1 MHANSEPTGN
11 ATVQPPRE
19 SYPYTPGAAHQR
31 RTIPGGTLKTRTTL
45 YATALAATMLLLA
58 SCSDSNDSAAPAA
71 TTSAPASTTAEEPV
85 YTAEDCKEL
94 LEKNYA
100 EDNVHDAS
108 DEAPCIGL
116 NNDEYVAAVG
126 DVLANHKDDIL
137 TSAANEAVYD
147 TAWDSVDP
155 DTQQL
160 ICDTMIEEGI
170 EPVAGL
176 LDITVEDPSVDTS
189 EMAQYLFDSKC

>member
-1 MHANSEPTGN
+1 M
-11 ATVQPPRE
+11 
-19 SYPYTPGAAHQR
+19 
-31 RTIPGGTLKTRTTL
+31 KTRTTL

-108 DEAPCIGL
+108 DEAQCVDL
-116 NNDEYVAAVG
+116 SNDEYVAAAS
-126 DVLANHKDDIL
+126 DVIAGHKDDIL
-137 TSAANEAVYD
+137 ADAANEVAYD
-147 TAWDSVDP
+147 AAWDSIDV

-160 ICDTMIEEGI
+160 ICDTMIEEGP

-176 LDITVEDPSVDTS
+176 LDITSEDPNIDTA
-189 EMAQYLFDSKC
+189 EMAQYLFDTKC